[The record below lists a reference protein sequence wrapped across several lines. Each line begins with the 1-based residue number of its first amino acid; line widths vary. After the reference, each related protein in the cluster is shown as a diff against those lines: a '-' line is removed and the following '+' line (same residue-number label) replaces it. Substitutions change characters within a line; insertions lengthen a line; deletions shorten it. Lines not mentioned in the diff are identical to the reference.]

1 MLVPCTP
8 ELVPED
14 AKGRPNAVEGARV
27 LACVHGTSARPE
39 LLFFLFD
46 HYRFEV
52 FRFKNLSAIETFD
65 VVHAI
70 AAGND
75 LRPGVLT
82 GELHKQRFIE
92 IYSSHV

>member
-1 MLVPCTP
+1 MRNGGQTLSGTS
-8 ELVPED
+8 
-14 AKGRPNAVEGARV
+14 V
-27 LACVHGTSARPE
+27 LARVHGTKRTRE
-39 LLFFLFD
+39 LLFFLFH

-70 AAGND
+70 AAGNN